1 MSTTLTYVA
10 AGFSAH
16 LGPDIKSKD
25 DAFQYAMSTR
35 RGQVYPQKIDIKIL
49 FSHCHDIVMPMPF
62 YHYIQVFGEE
72 FERYQIDPFVSKNYS
87 VSDIK
92 KEFASYCGV
101 HPSCQ
106 TLMYQGKELD
116 DHLSLTQVRHALNTI
131 NFMLQYMH

>member
-1 MSTTLTYVA
+1 MSTTLSCVA

-16 LGPDIKSKD
+16 LGVDIKSKD

-35 RGQVYPQKIDIKIL
+35 RGQVYPQKIDIKTL
-49 FSHCHDIVMPMPF
+49 FSHCHDIVMTMPF

-72 FERYQIDPFVSKNYS
+72 FERYQIDPFVSKNYL

-106 TLMYQGKELD
+106 TLFYQGKELYD
-116 DHLSLTQVRHALNTI
+116 YWSLTQV
-131 NFMLQYMH
+131 QYDMH

>member
-1 MSTTLTYVA
+1 M
-10 AGFSAH
+10 
-16 LGPDIKSKD
+16 SKD

-49 FSHCHDIVMPMPF
+49 FSHSHNKVVPF

-72 FERYQIDPFVSKNYS
+72 FERYQIDPFVSKNDL

-106 TLMYQGKELD
+106 TLFYQGKELYD
-116 DHLSLTQVRHALNTI
+116 YWSLTQV
-131 NFMLQYMH
+131 QYDMH